1 MSESRDVREDG
12 AEHGLALLITDLD
25 RGVSI
30 VEVNEDGNKD
40 PADRRSDHGGAW
52 KVNGVWRTLG
62 RSRFARSIAPAC
74 DGLISVSEVHG
85 WGMEAYHGVWSVLE

>member
-40 PADRRSDHGGAW
+40 PADRRSDHGGVQR
-52 KVNGVWRTLG
+52 VNGGYGV
-62 RSRFARSIAPAC
+62 P
-74 DGLISVSEVHG
+74 
-85 WGMEAYHGVWSVLE
+85 WGDRALRVPLRLPVMD